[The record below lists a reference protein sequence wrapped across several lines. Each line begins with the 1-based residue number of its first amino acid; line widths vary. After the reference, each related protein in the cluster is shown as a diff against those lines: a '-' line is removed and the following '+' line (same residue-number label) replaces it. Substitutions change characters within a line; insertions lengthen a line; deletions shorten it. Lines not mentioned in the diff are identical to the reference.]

1 MDSDGYILYSLFYI
15 YIFHPLVCVPSM
27 CVCVSVCVVCVS
39 PCLFVLLIPSHFTSS
54 HSHSHSRLN
63 LILVLSRLI
72 LILIPIPSRLISSPL
87 ISSHPCNLVS
97 YPLLPCYHSPL
108 NLCFALHCLEVCTVS
123 YDIDTMSVLFLCVRV
138 FVGLR
143 FVLRLR
149 VVVVR
154 YIVS

>member
-15 YIFHPLVCVPSM
+15 YIFHPLVCVSSISSM
-27 CVCVSVCVVCVS
+27 CVSVCVVCVS
-39 PCLFVLLIPSHFTSS
+39 VSVCHPIPFRLISFSFSFSFSSQS
-54 HSHSHSRLN
+54 HSC
-63 LILVLSRLI
+63 LVSFSF
-72 LILIPIPSRLISSPL
+72 PSLPLSSPL

-97 YPLLPCYHSPL
+97 YPLLPCYRSPL

-123 YDIDTMSVLFLCVRV
+123 YDIDMSVLFLCVRV
-138 FVGLR
+138 FGRLQ